1 LNEARADC
9 YDEEM
14 VDPDDEG
21 VGRIKH
27 ELEETLFQQA
37 RPEDAIIEYRIDDT
51 SSSELEFNPVAS
63 C

>member
-1 LNEARADC
+1 
-9 YDEEM
+9 M

-51 SSSELEFNPVAS
+51 SSSELELFPIAS